1 MAMSVIWRENCR
13 RIDGWNTLPLISEAR
28 FMASSIWRYPDGFL
42 PNFLGLSYTFLGY
55 FFGIFMLLQ
64 ESIFWNIGGVLLV
77 SHTLMCSAFFIHEF
91 IHDTIFRGRSRNS
104 KFVILLG
111 WLNGACYAKA
121 ADLKHKHIRHHLDR
135 ADVITFDFKK
145 FLSDRPKV
153 QKLVTVLEWAYI
165 PAVEFIMRA
174 YVIVSAFTRGKGERR
189 IEVSL
194 MLMTRVCFLYLL
206 ALLSLKAVFL
216 YGLSYLL
223 FIHAMRFI
231 DAYQHTY
238 EAYAIE
244 GYDEAPGI
252 ENRDQDYEYKNTYS
266 NLVSTRYPLL
276 NLLTLNFVYH
286 NAHHVKTGVPW
297 YELPALHQKLYGE
310 GTSQVTPVRTLFAN
324 FHRYRVERVMSPDYM
339 SSAKEASDPKD
350 FIGAVGVSFLTAV

>member
-1 MAMSVIWRENCR
+1 M
-13 RIDGWNTLPLISEAR
+13 SEA
-28 FMASSIWRYPDGFL
+28 FLMASSIWRYPDSFW

-55 FFGIFMLLQ
+55 FFSLFMLLQ
-64 ESIFWNIGGVLLV
+64 ESILWNIGGVLLL
-77 SHTLMCSAFFIHEF
+77 SHTLMYSAFFIHEM
-91 IHDTIFRGRSRNS
+91 IHDTIFRGRSLNS
-104 KFVILLG
+104 NFVVLLG
-111 WLNGACYAKA
+111 WLNGACYARA

-135 ADVITFDFKK
+135 ADVITFDFKQ

-153 QKLVTVLEWAYI
+153 QKLATLLEWAYI

-174 YVIVSAFTRGKGERR
+174 YVIVSAFIRNKGERR
-189 IEVSL
+189 VEVAL
-194 MLMTRVCFLYLL
+194 MLITRVCFLYVL

-216 YGLSYLL
+216 YGLSYLI
-223 FIHAMRFI
+223 FIQAMRFI

-266 NLVSTRYPLL
+266 NLVSTRYPWL

-286 NAHHVKTGVPW
+286 NAHHVKTGAPW
-297 YELPALHQKLYGE
+297 YELPYLHQQLYSE

-339 SSAKEASDPKD
+339 SPAKEPGEPKD

>member
-1 MAMSVIWRENCR
+1 MTN
-13 RIDGWNTLPLISEAR
+13 
-28 FMASSIWRYPDGFL
+28 SIWRYPDGSW

-55 FFGIFMLLQ
+55 FLGICMMLQ
-64 ESIFWNIGGVLLV
+64 TSILWNIGGVLLV
-77 SHTLMCSAFFIHEF
+77 SHSLMYSAFVIHEL
-91 IHDTIFRGRSRNS
+91 IHKTIFANRGLNS
-104 KFVILLG
+104 KFVVLLS
-111 WLNGACYAKA
+111 WLNGACYARA
-121 ADLKHKHIRHHLDR
+121 EGLRYKHIRHHIDR

-145 FLSDRPKV
+145 FLSDRSKV
-153 QKLVTVLEWAYI
+153 RKAVTLLEWAYI

-174 YVIVSAFTRGKGERR
+174 YILVSAFIKDGIARR

-194 MLMTRVCFLYLL
+194 MLVTRVGFLCVL
-206 ALLSLKAVFL
+206 AWLSLKAVFL
-216 YGLSYLL
+216 YGLSYII

-231 DAYQHTY
+231 DAYHHTY
-238 EAYAIE
+238 EAYVIE
-244 GYDEAPGI
+244 GYGIAPGLK
-252 ENRDQDYEYKNTYS
+252 NRNQDYEYINTYS

-297 YELPALHQKLYGE
+297 YQLPELHKSLYGE
-310 GTSQVTPVRTLFAN
+310 ESSQVTPVYTLFAN

-339 SSAKEASDPKD
+339 ALTKESGEPK

>member
-1 MAMSVIWRENCR
+1 M
-13 RIDGWNTLPLISEAR
+13 TH
-28 FMASSIWRYPDGFL
+28 SIWRYPDGSW

-55 FFGIFMLLQ
+55 FLGIYMLLQ
-64 ESIFWNIGGVLLV
+64 PSILWNIGGVLLV
-77 SHTLMCSAFFIHEF
+77 THSLMYSAFFIHEL
-91 IHDTIFRGRSRNS
+91 IHETIFANRDLNS
-104 KFVILLG
+104 KFVVLLS
-111 WLNGACYAKA
+111 WLNGACYARA
-121 ADLKHKHIRHHLDR
+121 EDLRYKHVRHHIDR

-153 QKLVTVLEWAYI
+153 QKVVTLLEWAYL

-174 YVIVSAFTRGKGERR
+174 YIIVSALIKDGMGRR

-194 MLMTRVCFLYLL
+194 MLATRVGFLCFL
-206 ALLSLKAVFL
+206 AVLSLKAVFL
-216 YGLSYLL
+216 YGLSYLI
-223 FIHAMRFI
+223 FIHTMRFI
-231 DAYQHTY
+231 DAYHHTY

-244 GYDEAPGI
+244 GYGKAPGI
-252 ENRDQDYEYKNTYS
+252 ENRDRDYEYINTYS

-297 YELPALHQKLYGE
+297 YQLPELHQNLYGE
-310 GTSQVTPVRTLFAN
+310 ENSQVTPVRTLFAN

-339 SSAKEASDPKD
+339 APAKEPGEPKD